1 MGRSCCSQSI
11 FLKKQEKRMERFREF
26 GKRLMSFRTRES
38 YWQQAV
44 KPGKKIQ
51 MCSISAGVTLV
62 TAWLYYRSGWAAV
75 VLLPMGAFYYRSLE
89 KECMEKRKSEF
100 LVQFKEG
107 IQSMAASLR
116 AGYSVENAVKETY
129 RELLRMYEEE
139 EMICKEFA
147 YMVQQI
153 RLRIPAEE
161 VFEELAGR
169 VRLEDVRSFA
179 NVFAAAKRN
188 GGDMMEII
196 KNTAN
201 KIGDKIDVKRE
212 IDTMLAAKRY
222 EFRVMSVIPYAIIA
236 YMTLSFPEFM
246 GCLYGNVIG
255 MGVMSVCLGIYMAAY
270 ALGAGMVEIEV

>member
-1 MGRSCCSQSI
+1 
-11 FLKKQEKRMERFREF
+11 
-26 GKRLMSFRTRES
+26 
-38 YWQQAV
+38 
-44 KPGKKIQ
+44 
-51 MCSISAGVTLV
+51 
-62 TAWLYYRSGWAAV
+62 
-75 VLLPMGAFYYRSLE
+75 
-89 KECMEKRKSEF
+89 MEKRKSEF

-179 NVFAAAKRN
+179 NVFAAAN
-188 GGDMMEII
+188 
-196 KNTAN
+196 
-201 KIGDKIDVKRE
+201 
-212 IDTMLAAKRY
+212 
-222 EFRVMSVIPYAIIA
+222 
-236 YMTLSFPEFM
+236 
-246 GCLYGNVIG
+246 
-255 MGVMSVCLGIYMAAY
+255 
-270 ALGAGMVEIEV
+270 

>member
-1 MGRSCCSQSI
+1 
-11 FLKKQEKRMERFREF
+11 MERFREF
-26 GKRLMSFRTRES
+26 GKRFMSCRTQES

-44 KPGKKIQ
+44 KLRKKIE
-51 MCSISAGVTLV
+51 MCGMSAGVTLV

-75 VLLPMGAFYYRSLE
+75 ILLPMGAFYYRSLE
-89 KECMEKRKSEF
+89 KESMEKRKSEF

-107 IQSMAASLR
+107 IQSMSASLR
-116 AGYSVENAVKETY
+116 AGYSVENAMKETY
-129 RELLRMYEEE
+129 KEMLRMYEKD
-139 EMICKEFA
+139 EMICREFA

-153 RLRIPAEE
+153 QVRIPAEE
-161 VFEELAGR
+161 IFEELAGR
-169 VRLEDVRSFA
+169 VRLEDVRNFA

-201 KIGDKIDVKRE
+201 QIGDKIDVKRE

-246 GCLYGNVIG
+246 GCLYGNAIG
-255 MGVMSVCLGIYMAAY
+255 TGVMSICLGIYIAAY

>member
-1 MGRSCCSQSI
+1 
-11 FLKKQEKRMERFREF
+11 
-26 GKRLMSFRTRES
+26 
-38 YWQQAV
+38 
-44 KPGKKIQ
+44 
-51 MCSISAGVTLV
+51 
-62 TAWLYYRSGWAAV
+62 
-75 VLLPMGAFYYRSLE
+75 
-89 KECMEKRKSEF
+89 MEKKKSEF

-107 IQSMAASLR
+107 IQSMAALLR

-129 RELLRMYEEE
+129 RELLRMYAEE

-153 RLRIPAEE
+153 RLRIPSEE

-236 YMTLSFPEFM
+236 YMMFSFPEFM

-255 MGVMSVCLGIYMAAY
+255 TGVMSVCLGIYMAAY
-270 ALGAGMVEIEV
+270 VLGAGMVEIEV

>member
-1 MGRSCCSQSI
+1 
-11 FLKKQEKRMERFREF
+11 
-26 GKRLMSFRTRES
+26 
-38 YWQQAV
+38 
-44 KPGKKIQ
+44 
-51 MCSISAGVTLV
+51 
-62 TAWLYYRSGWAAV
+62 
-75 VLLPMGAFYYRSLE
+75 
-89 KECMEKRKSEF
+89 MEKRKSEF